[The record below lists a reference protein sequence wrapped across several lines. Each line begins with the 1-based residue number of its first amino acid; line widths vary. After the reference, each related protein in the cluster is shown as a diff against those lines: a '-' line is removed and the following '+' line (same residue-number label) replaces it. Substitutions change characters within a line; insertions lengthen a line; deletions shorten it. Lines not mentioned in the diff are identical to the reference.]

1 MKLLHYLDNYD
12 RPLVLAMGFFDCV
25 HKGHA
30 EIISRAASLAKKLG
44 AECAVFTFSNDP
56 CAYLG
61 KKPQLY
67 SFNERVTV
75 FSDLGVDVTVFA
87 EFKGGFVRLSPEEF
101 LNALT
106 NGFNVVG
113 IVAGEDY
120 TFGVKGRGNS
130 ALLRSYFANSRT
142 KVEILPFIMSQE
154 GKISSTYIKNAI
166 EKGDIA
172 FANRCLTEP
181 YFMLGT
187 VVHAHK
193 RGSAFGFPTANMM
206 PAQDKLRLSDGV
218 YITAM
223 TVNGKTYFGGT
234 NVGTKP
240 TFGDGAYSVETY
252 LLDFNGDLYGKRVKL
267 AFYEKIR
274 DIVKFDSAEGLAAQ
288 LTEDTA
294 KIRSYF
300 ADQNTEKTQ

>member
-1 MKLLHYLDNYD
+1 MKLLHYLDKYD

-25 HKGHA
+25 HKGHV
-30 EIISRAASLAKKLG
+30 EIISRAANLARKLG

-87 EFKGGFVRLSPEEF
+87 EFKGAFVRLSPEEF
-101 LNALT
+101 LISLT
-106 NGFNVVG
+106 SGLNIAG

-130 ALLRSYFANSRT
+130 AFLRSYFANTQT
-142 KVEILPFIMSQE
+142 KVEIMPFIMSKE

-166 EKGDIA
+166 ERGDIE
-172 FANRCLTEP
+172 FANECLTEP

-193 RGSAFGFPTANMM
+193 RGSTFGFPTANMM
-206 PAQDKLRLSDGV
+206 PAQDKLRLKDGV
-218 YITAM
+218 YITSL
-223 TVNGKTYFGGT
+223 TVDDKTYFGGT

-240 TFGDGAYSVETY
+240 TFDDGAYSVETY
-252 LLDFNGDLYGKRVKL
+252 ILDFDGDLYGKRVKL
-267 AFYEKIR
+267 AFRKRIR